1 MGRARALRGVVYVII
16 LKLTFRDGV
25 CGYHTI
31 PVPTV
36 SYSSILV
43 PEPLAMMDGWIES
56 SCAVRYSCALC
67 S

>member
-1 MGRARALRGVVYVII
+1 MVWFYVII

-25 CGYHTI
+25 CGYKYHTI

-36 SYSSILV
+36 SYSSILVV

-56 SCAVRYSCALC
+56 SCAVYGIPALC
-67 S
+67 ARNL

>member
-25 CGYHTI
+25 CGYKYHTI

-43 PEPLAMMDGWIES
+43 VPEPLAMMDG
-56 SCAVRYSCALC
+56 
-67 S
+67 